1 MALSFNKMTFGQV
14 SRFID
19 LLKSYL
25 DAFKDD
31 TDKEDMDIS
40 LDVSMESMEN
50 EDEGNVINQSRLG
63 ERSLHSKYLGSIYK
77 TQFTWNWTFI
87 LRY

>member
-25 DAFKDD
+25 DVFKDD
-31 TDKEDMDIS
+31 TGKEDMDIS
-40 LDVSMESMEN
+40 LDVSMESVEN
-50 EDEGNVINQSRLG
+50 EDEGNVINQSR
-63 ERSLHSKYLGSIYK
+63 
-77 TQFTWNWTFI
+77 
-87 LRY
+87 